1 MRLTLRTML
10 AYLDDVLDPADAE
23 TLKKKIEESDFA
35 SGLVARIRGVLKKLR
50 MDAPKLDGKGMGNDA
65 NTVAEYLDSALTQD
79 RVAEFERVCLESDKH
94 LSEAASCHQILTIV
108 LGKPADVPP
117 DLRDRIYLLGNP
129 DRAQAHATQG
139 AAAAAPAPAL
149 VPPPV
154 PAGNGKPVQR
164 PAPLEVPEYLRAGRS
179 SSVWPLLGFTAA
191 TLLLGLI
198 ALLALGPFDKDHPVA
213 KLLAGRQ
220 AVAEVP
226 SEPAAPSD
234 IAPKTDEKTPATAT
248 DTAPAATDTAP
259 SSPAAPAPAESVAA
273 VTAAPYATTQPA
285 TTDVPPPESPD
296 KSSPDKSSPDKS
308 SPDKSSPDKVIV
320 ATPLS
325 PTPSVPAVPETP
337 DTIVPPAPAVA
348 VTPKLPTA
356 KLPSSDAPPKPK
368 PADVG
373 RYTSDGQILAT
384 LDPNDGLWY
393 VKQPQEILS
402 AGEHLVVLPAFRPQ
416 IALPSAVQLEF
427 ASESAFRMEEP
438 GENRIPRVSIAYGR
452 FLVRTAGKAGAQVEL
467 DLAGVKGLLTLVDAD
482 SDLAIKLARWVP
494 PGEDP
499 EAAPGLLVIEMYNAN
514 GRVIWQQ
521 GETKFDIPARHVHVY
536 VGTDPPET
544 HGPFFSPEWID
555 RKSVKSIDR
564 EAAAALEKL
573 VDFDRPLNLSLQELT
588 TKERHVRSLAARCLA
603 ALGEFEPILRELSD
617 GNQYSFWPSE
627 FETLQHALSRSPETA
642 AKVRQTLGLL
652 RSVDSKELY
661 RLLWGYSEEQLAQGA
676 AGQLVKLL
684 EHDQMDMR
692 VLAYSNLVS
701 ITGVWGFYR
710 PERAPAQM
718 KTAIQNWKDRKD
730 KHTIIYRLPPSP
742 LDTYKPINAPGADAK
757 AGGK

>member
-1 MRLTLRTML
+1 ML

-108 LGKPADVPP
+108 LGKAADVPP
-117 DLRDRIYLLGNP
+117 DLRERIYVLGNP
-129 DRAQAHATQG
+129 DRAQAHAAQG
-139 AAAAAPAPAL
+139 ASAAAPDASL
-149 VPPPV
+149 VPPPA
-154 PAGNGKPVQR
+154 PAGNGKPVQP

-179 SSVWPLLGFTAA
+179 SSVWPLFGFTAA
-191 TLLLGLI
+191 TLLLGLV
-198 ALLALGPFDKDHPVA
+198 ALRALGPFDKNHPVA
-213 KLLAGRQ
+213 KLFAGQ
-220 AVAEVP
+220 PVVAEVP
-226 SEPAAPSD
+226 SAPPAPSD
-234 IAPKTDEKTPATAT
+234 ITPKAEEKTAATAT

-259 SSPAAPAPAESVAA
+259 SAPVTPAPAENVAA
-273 VTAAPYATTQPA
+273 TPTAPNTA
-285 TTDVPPPESPD
+285 TDVPPSE
-296 KSSPDKSSPDKS
+296 

-320 ATPLS
+320 AAPVA
-325 PTPSVPAVPETP
+325 PTPSVPETP
-337 DTIVPPAPAVA
+337 DTTIPPVPPPAVA
-348 VTPKLPTA
+348 VTPKLPTP
-356 KLPSSDAPPKPK
+356 KLPSSTEAPRPK

-373 RYTSDGQILAT
+373 RYTSDGQLMAT

-402 AGEHLVVLPAFRPQ
+402 AGERLVVLPPYRPQ
-416 IALPSAVQLEF
+416 LALPSAVQLNF
-427 ASESAFRMEEP
+427 AGEASLRMEEP
-438 GENRIPRVSIAYGR
+438 DENRIPRVSVAYGR
-452 FLVRTAGKAGAQVEL
+452 FLAATAGKAGAQVQL
-467 DLAGVKGLLTLVDAD
+467 DLSGVKGQLTLVDAD
-482 SDLAIKLARWVP
+482 SVLAIKVARWVP

-514 GRVIWQQ
+514 GRASWQQ
-521 GETKFDIPARHVHVY
+521 GETKVDIPARHVHVY

-544 HGPFFSPEWID
+544 HGPFFSPDWID
-555 RKSVKSIDR
+555 SKSIKTIDR
-564 EAAAALEKL
+564 DAAIALEKL
-573 VDFDRPLNLSLQELT
+573 VDFERPLNLSLQELT
-588 TKERHVRSLAARCLA
+588 TKERHVRSLAARCQA

-627 FETLQHALSRSPETA
+627 FDALQQALSRSPETA
-642 AKVRQTLGLL
+642 AKVRQTLSLL
-652 RSVDSKELY
+652 RSVDGKEMY

-676 AGQLVKLL
+676 VGTLVKLL
-684 EHDQMDMR
+684 EHEQMDVR

-710 PERAPAQM
+710 AERSPALN

-730 KHTIIYRLPPSP
+730 KNTIIYRLPPSP
-742 LDTYKPINAPGADAK
+742 LDTYKPINAPGAEAK
-757 AGGK
+757 TGGKG

>member
-35 SGLVARIRGVLKKLR
+35 SGLVDRIRGALKKLR
-50 MDAPKLDGKGMGNDA
+50 MDAPKLDGKGIGNDA

-117 DLRDRIYLLGNP
+117 NLRERIYLLGNP
-129 DRAQAHATQG
+129 DRAPAHAARGT
-139 AAAAAPAPAL
+139 AAVLADAST
-149 VPPPV
+149 VPPPI

-164 PAPLEVPEYLRAGRS
+164 PAPLEVPEYLRAGRTS
-179 SSVWPLLGFTAA
+179 SIWPLLGFTAA
-191 TLLLGLI
+191 
-198 ALLALGPFDKDHPVA
+198 ALLIGLVVLRAQGPFDSTHPLA
-213 KLLAGRQ
+213 KLFAGSKDI
-220 AVAEVP
+220 AEAP

-234 IAPKTDEKTPATAT
+234 VAPKTDEKTAIVAT
-248 DTAPAATDTAP
+248 DSTPAATDSAP
-259 SSPAAPAPAESVAA
+259 STSLPASPGATENVAA
-273 VTAAPYATTQPA
+273 TTSPNAATAA
-285 TTDVPPPESPD
+285 DVPPPESPD
-296 KSSPDKSSPDKS
+296 K
-308 SPDKSSPDKVIV
+308 VIV
-320 ATPLS
+320 ATAAPLV
-325 PTPSVPAVPETP
+325 PPGPAVPETP
-337 DTIVPPAPAVA
+337 DTTVPPPAPPAVA

-356 KLPSSDAPPKPK
+356 KLPGTEIAPKPK

-373 RYTSDGQILAT
+373 RYTSDGQLLAT

-402 AGEHLVVLPAFRPQ
+402 AGERLVVLPPYRPQ
-416 IALPSAVQLEF
+416 LALPSAVQLTFVGE
-427 ASESAFRMEEP
+427 ASLRMEEP
-438 GENRIPRVSIAYGR
+438 DENRIPRVSVAYGR
-452 FLVRTAGKAGAQVEL
+452 FLAATAGKAGAQVQL
-467 DLAGVKGLLTLVDAD
+467 DLAGVKGQLTLVDAD
-482 SDLAIKLARWVP
+482 SVLAIKLAKWVP
-494 PGEDP
+494 PGADP
-499 EAAPGLLVIEMYNAN
+499 EAADGLLVIEMYNAN
-514 GRVIWQQ
+514 GRASWQQ
-521 GETKFDIPARHVHVY
+521 GETKVDIPSRHVHVY
-536 VGTDPPET
+536 VGIDPPET

-555 RKSVKSIDR
+555 AKSIKPIDR
-564 EAAAALEKL
+564 DAATALEKL
-573 VDFDRPLNLSLQELT
+573 VDFERPLNLSLQEV
-588 TKERHVRSLAARCLA
+588 TKDRPVRALAARCLA

-627 FETLQHALSRSPETA
+627 FEALQHSLSRSPETA

-710 PERAPAQM
+710 PERSAVQN
-718 KTAIQNWKDRKD
+718 KTAIQKFKDRKD
-730 KHTIIYRLPPSP
+730 KNTILYHLPPSP
-742 LDTYKPINAPGADAK
+742 LDTYKPINAAGADAK
-757 AGGK
+757 AAAK